1 MTAIT
6 LTIYG
11 EPASKSNS
19 SKIVKIGRGE
29 NARSSLIKSEKA
41 REYETNALRQIPPA
55 ARVQLKGPVSVT
67 MRIFYSTER
76 PDLDESVILDVLQDR
91 FQSVKVGEI
100 KQRHLVQKG
109 VYANDRQVREK
120 HIYHAIDRLNPR
132 AVIEVRPL
140 QAEQADLLGAVA

>member
-1 MTAIT
+1 MTAVT

-11 EPASKSNS
+11 EPASKANS
-19 SKIVKIGRGE
+19 REIVTIAGRP
-29 NARSSLIKSEKA
+29 SVIKSKKA
-41 REYETNALRQIPPA
+41 REYETNALRQIPPT
-55 ARVQLKGPVSVT
+55 ARVRMLGPVAVT
-67 MRIFYSTER
+67 IRVFYATER

-91 FQSVKVGEI
+91 FQSVKVGEV

-120 HIYHAIDRLNPR
+120 HVYHAIDRLNPR

>member
-1 MTAIT
+1 MSQPIT
-6 LTIYG
+6 FTIYG
-11 EPASKSNS
+11 EPASKANS
-19 SKIVKIGRGE
+19 RKIVTIAGRP
-29 NARSSLIKSEKA
+29 SVIKSEKA

-55 ARVQLKGPVSVT
+55 ARLQLKGPVSITIRV
-67 MRIFYSTER
+67 FYATER

-91 FQSVKVGEI
+91 FKSVQVGAV

-109 VYANDRQVREK
+109 VYSNDRQVREK

-140 QAEQADLLGAVA
+140 QAEQADLLGAAA